1 MSVQINNCRMHTI
14 AAHPSSNKGL
24 GLRCSELPPAARNH
38 ADTMCSTCL
47 RPCLVPQRWNVG
59 CWRSGETNVVVN
71 ICPLRLKPKGQQ
83 WTKQPQSKAK
93 TETTQPHPHDLP
105 TRYMVTL
112 KYYSMES
119 LHVVICCHSLHLFAS
134 HCGQQA
140 QPVPHNA
147 VSCPQHFHEG
157 LTAMISNV
165 LPTISLNGSH
175 ISAGVLMLYE
185 VVFFSPTSRQ
195 RHRADSS
202 SHVIT
207 IHHAISH
214 ISSQS
219 IPITLIYSDIILFYH
234 MSPSH
239 YYEHH
244 ITSFNIYQPSS
255 NHFARH
261 GCCCGRGV
269 FWGWGGAGCMVY
281 RLRAMDPGKWMAQS
295 CPCSLQSL
303 VYDWPCM
310 QSQKTNG
317 IKMYQEIVKI
327 CKNIGMIWNSS

>member
-185 VVFFSPTSRQ
+185 VVFFHQ
-195 RHRADSS
+195 HQDSA
-202 SHVIT
+202 T
-207 IHHAISH
+207 GPIHHH
-214 ISSQS
+214 MSSQFIMQYHIYHPNLS
-219 IPITLIYSDIILFYH
+219 QLLWYILISFCFITC
-234 MSPSH
+234 P
-239 YYEHH
+239 HH
-244 ITSFNIYQPSS
+244 ITMNI
-255 NHFARH
+255 
-261 GCCCGRGV
+261 
-269 FWGWGGAGCMVY
+269 
-281 RLRAMDPGKWMAQS
+281 
-295 CPCSLQSL
+295 
-303 VYDWPCM
+303 
-310 QSQKTNG
+310 
-317 IKMYQEIVKI
+317 I
-327 CKNIGMIWNSS
+327 

>member
-185 VVFFSPTSRQ
+185 VVFFTNIKTAPQGRFIITC
-195 RHRADSS
+195 HHNSS
-202 SHVIT
+202 CNITYIIPIYPNYSDIFWYHFVLSHV
-207 IHHAISH
+207 
-214 ISSQS
+214 
-219 IPITLIYSDIILFYH
+219 PITLLWTSYNIIQHLSAIIEPFCT
-234 MSPSH
+234 PWLLLWKR
-239 YYEHH
+239 
-244 ITSFNIYQPSS
+244 SFLRVRRS
-255 NHFARH
+255 RMH
-261 GCCCGRGV
+261 GIP
-269 FWGWGGAGCMVY
+269 A
-281 RLRAMDPGKWMAQS
+281 S
-295 CPCSLQSL
+295 C
-303 VYDWPCM
+303 
-310 QSQKTNG
+310 NG
-317 IKMYQEIVKI
+317 SRQVNGPELPL
-327 CKNIGMIWNSS
+327 